1 MAAIRTPKAERP
13 TDRFTVEGQHGRYT
27 ALGFRSASI
36 AEREG
41 RSYSQGAGDAHSRY
55 DRPRLIN
62 QSRDFY
68 RNNGIYKGMIDRAV
82 SYIVG
87 NGFGLQVK
95 TDNANFNRK
104 VESLWDGFN
113 RRPEI
118 RGLLSGAETGAM
130 FLREAILTGD
140 IGAIKTNKRL
150 IQLIEAEQIDGGK
163 QGQQGVE
170 KNMFGAITGYW
181 VSRYN
186 EQGYLTTQGAPK
198 IDPKD
203 FLFMTNTDRPSSTRG
218 VPALQSS
225 FPMLHRINDAC
236 DSEAIGMQLLSRL
249 VVSITRENADVLA
262 HIESKEDPNKTGTDT
277 SGQLGSRLMEMEYA
291 LIFHGKP
298 AEEIKGIDHNIPGK
312 NFTESLRTFLRLL
325 GLPVGLPLELVL
337 LDWTNSNY
345 SQSRAI
351 LEQAYQAFL
360 YWQEKMD
367 SFYYSPIIDWQFEGW
382 RDEGLFGNRREVP
395 YSLIKPTYPWI
406 DQLKEMQAKGMMID
420 RAVMTHAEVCK
431 SRGQDREEVV
441 ELREKEI
448 RDSIDRAKRIK
459 DDTGVEVD
467 WRLFAGLST
476 GKSDDGKKAKQP
488 ADGSDVDDKTDDQET
503 DDE

>member
-1 MAAIRTPKAERP
+1 MAAVRTPKAERP
-13 TDRFTVEGQHGRYT
+13 VDRITVEGQHGRYT

-36 AEREG
+36 ADREG
-41 RSYSQGAGDAHSRY
+41 RSYSQGSGDAHSRY

-68 RNNGIYKGMIDRAV
+68 RNYGLYKGLIDRAV

-87 NGFGLQVK
+87 NGFGVQVK

-104 VESLWDGFN
+104 VEALWNGYN

-118 RGLLSGAETGAM
+118 RGLLSGAETAQT
-130 FLREAILTGD
+130 FLRDAMLAGD
-140 IGAIKTNKRL
+140 IGAIKTNQRL
-150 IQLIEAEQIDGGK
+150 IQLIEAEQIDGGN
-163 QGQQGVE
+163 QGLQGIE
-170 KNMFGAITGYW
+170 KNIFGAISGYW

-186 EQGYLTTQGAPK
+186 DQGYLTTKGARK
-198 IDPKD
+198 IEPKD

-249 VVSITRENADVLA
+249 VASITRENADTLA
-262 HIESKEDPNKTGTDT
+262 HIQSKEDPSKAGTDT
-277 SGQLGSRLMEMEYA
+277 SAQLGSRLMEMEYA

-298 AEEIKGIDHNIPGK
+298 GEKIEGIDHNIPGK
-312 NFTESLRTFLRLL
+312 NFSESLRMFLRLL
-325 GLPVGLPLELVL
+325 GLPLGLPLELVL

-351 LEQAYQAFL
+351 LEQAYQCFI
-360 YWQEKMD
+360 YWQDKLEE
-367 SFYYSPIIDWQFEGW
+367 FYYRPLIDWQFEGW
-382 RDEGLFGNRREVP
+382 RSEGLFGNRKEIP

-406 DQLKEMQAKGMMID
+406 DQLKEMQGKGMMMD
-420 RAVMTHAEVCK
+420 RAVMTHGEVCK
-431 SRGQDREEVV
+431 SRGLDREEVV

-448 RDSIDRAKRIK
+448 RDSIDRVQRIK
-459 DDTGVEVD
+459 NDTGVEVD

-476 GKSDDGKKAKQP
+476 GKTDEGKKAKTP
-488 ADGSDVDDKTDDQET
+488 ADGSAIDEKTDDQET
-503 DDE
+503 DNE